1 MTKLGR
7 QWGEDSYVPG
17 VPAGNVTSTGRLAT
31 CSIHVDPNH
40 GIYSSTCGIVRNQ
53 QTLPSTSATVQMSVL
68 HRVLLVSFVGIS
80 SLASAQTSSFVTTL
94 GRDTLAFEQYRRAGD
109 TITGDW
115 VTLYG
120 GIMYHHYTIVLE
132 PDGRVARYTLS
143 LHRVSGKPEGTVD
156 LRLGND
162 SVVAVTPGGDTQRVA
177 LRADAP
183 VFARTMSLLETV
195 TRRARRLGG
204 DSVVV
209 PVVGAFGPY
218 RHSGFRVM
226 FFGGDSARLGD
237 LYAQIDGDGRL
248 LGVSGRATTDRME
261 TVRAPDFDLRAVAAH
276 FPNVTDDTPIAGVPA
291 LSPRD
296 TVRALVG
303 RARITVDYGR
313 PAVRGRAV
321 FSRGVLGDTVW
332 RLGANAATQFT
343 TTTDLVV
350 NGKRLPAGTY
360 SLWVRVSPDNSS
372 YALVFNSQSG
382 QWGTEHHAD
391 RDLVSVPLTVRQ
403 LPSNQERLAIS
414 VDGDGDDGAI
424 FRARWAQLELSARL
438 EVASL

>member
-1 MTKLGR
+1 MN
-7 QWGEDSYVPG
+7 
-17 VPAGNVTSTGRLAT
+17 A
-31 CSIHVDPNH
+31 
-40 GIYSSTCGIVRNQ
+40 
-53 QTLPSTSATVQMSVL
+53 L
-68 HRVLLVSFVGIS
+68 HRVLVALCTTVS

-120 GIMYHHYTIVLE
+120 GIMYHHYAIVLR

-143 LHRVSGKPEGTVD
+143 LHRASGKPEETVD
-156 LRLGND
+156 LRLAED
-162 SVVAVTPGGDTQRVA
+162 SVTVVTPAGDTQRVA

-183 VFARTMSLLETV
+183 VFARTMSLLETI

-218 RHSGFRVM
+218 RHSGYPVV
-226 FFGGDSARLGD
+226 FFGADSARLGD
-237 LYAQIDGDGRL
+237 PRAPLYAKVDREGRL
-248 LGVSGRATTDRME
+248 IGVSGRATTTRME
-261 TVRAPDFDLRAVAAH
+261 TVRVPDFDVAKVVAH
-276 FPNVTDDTPIAGVPA
+276 FPNVSDDMPIAGVPA

-296 TVRALVG
+296 TVRAVVG
-303 RARITVDYGR
+303 RAQITIDYGR

-332 RLGANAATQFT
+332 RVGANTATQFT
-343 TTTDLVV
+343 TTADLLV

-372 YALVFNSQSG
+372 YALVFNTQSG
-382 QWGTEHHAD
+382 QWGTEHHAE
-391 RDLVSVPLTVRQ
+391 RDLVSVPLAVQQ
-403 LPSNQERLAIS
+403 LPDNQEQLAIS
-414 VDGDGDDGAI
+414 VDRDGDGAVL
-424 FRARWAQLELSARL
+424 RVRWAHLALSARL
-438 EVASL
+438 HADAL